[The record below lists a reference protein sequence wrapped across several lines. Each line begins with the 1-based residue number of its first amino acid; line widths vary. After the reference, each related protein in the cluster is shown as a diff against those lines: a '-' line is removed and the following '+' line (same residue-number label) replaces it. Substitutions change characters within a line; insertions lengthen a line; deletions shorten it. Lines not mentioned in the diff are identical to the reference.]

1 MSELLSDFLAWLAA
15 LGQTLVGLFFMAGG
29 SFWFWHEIHEPT
41 VHATHLSGAMFLAV
55 FGACV
60 LPSIGPAIVRG
71 LSGVVDAAVKLA
83 GAVVSILSRTPPPNG
98 GLPKDGG

>member
-1 MSELLSDFLAWLAA
+1 MTIIEDVEHGLAVLLQA
-15 LGQTLVGLFFMAGG
+15 LVGLFFIAGG
-29 SFWFWHEIHEPT
+29 TAWFIHELRQST
-41 VHATHLSGAMFLAV
+41 VHATHLSGAAFIAV

-71 LSGVVDAAVKLA
+71 LSGVVDAVVKLA
-83 GAVVSILSRTPPPNG
+83 GAVVSILSRTPPPSA